1 MMGLDSKA
9 ADYWSEPADRLAAAL
24 ASSAAGLSRAEAAR
38 RLSRDGPNVVVAR
51 QQATALRL
59 FLRQFASP
67 LVLILLFA
75 AIVSAIVRDWIDA
88 AIILAILVG
97 STVLGFI
104 QEYRAANAV
113 ARLQA
118 HISIKATVVR
128 DGRTQTI
135 PADRVV
141 PGDVVLLSAGNLV
154 PADGLVVEA
163 KDFFVTQAVLTGETF
178 PVEKEPG
185 TVAADASLAGRT
197 NCVFM
202 GTSVRSGTARV
213 VIARTGLATVFGE
226 IADRLALLPPEGEFE
241 RGIRH
246 FGYLL
251 TQVMAVIVIVVFA
264 ANLYLER
271 PLVES
276 LLFAV
281 ALAVG
286 LSPELLPAIM
296 SVTLSAGARKMAE
309 SGVIVRHLS
318 AIENLGSMDVLC
330 TDKTGTL
337 TEGVVRLDGAL
348 DPAGKPAPLLLRDA
362 ALNARLQTGL
372 ANPLDE
378 AIAAAA
384 QAQNALGEEFRKLD
398 EIPYDFVR
406 KRLSVVVAENG
417 SAPAGPRLI
426 SKGALANILEICNRV
441 AEGETAGPLDA
452 ARREEIARLF
462 AQWSSQGYRV
472 LGVAAGPVAVKP
484 RYTKADET
492 GLVFA
497 GFLLFLD
504 PPKTGIRESLAAFAA
519 AGARVKI
526 VTGDSMLVAVHLAE
540 AVGMPVDQRLTGK
553 QLNDLPDEALW
564 HLAERTDLFA
574 EVDPNQ
580 KERIILALKRTG
592 HVVGFLGD
600 GINDAPALHA
610 ADVGISVDSA
620 VDVAKQAA
628 DFVLLKRDLDVLR
641 QGIEA
646 GRTTFAN
653 TLKYIAATTSA
664 NFGNMISMAAASL
677 FLPFLPLLAKQ
688 ILLNNFLSDLPAIA
702 ISTDHVD
709 RQQVERPHRW
719 DIRAI
724 RRFMILFGL
733 VSSLFDFLT
742 FGALLYVVHA
752 TAEQFR
758 TGWFIE
764 SLLTELLVVFIIRTA
779 QPFYRSRPGRLL
791 LLSSGLVV
799 AIALLIPYLPFAEF
813 FEFTPLPLPVMAMLL
828 AITALYVG
836 TTEVVKRYFYRR
848 TL

>member
-1 MMGLDSKA
+1 MGLDSQEA
-9 ADYWSEPADRLAAAL
+9 AYWSLPVDRLLKAL
-24 ASSAAGLSRAEAAR
+24 GSSAADGLGRAKAAR
-38 RLSRDGPNVVVAR
+38 RLSRYGPNLVAAR
-51 QQATALRL
+51 QQATAVRL
-59 FLRQFASP
+59 FLHQFASP
-67 LVLILLFA
+67 LVLILVFA
-75 AIVSAIVRDWIDA
+75 AGVSAIVRDWPDA
-88 AIILAILVG
+88 VIILAILLG
-97 STVLGFI
+97 STVLSFV

-128 DGRTQTI
+128 DGRSQSI
-135 PADRVV
+135 LADRVV

-154 PADGLVVEA
+154 PADGLVIEA
-163 KDFFVTQAVLTGETF
+163 RDFFVTQAVLTGETF

-185 TVAADASLAGRT
+185 IVAVDASLPGRT

-202 GTSVRSGTARV
+202 GTSVRSGTARALIV
-213 VIARTGLATVFGE
+213 RTGAGTVFGE
-226 IADRLALLPPEGEFE
+226 IADRLALLPPESEFE
-241 RGIRH
+241 RGIRR

-251 TQVMAVIVIVVFA
+251 TQVMAAIVILVFA

-309 SGVIVRHLS
+309 RGVIVRHLS

-337 TEGVVRLDGAL
+337 TEGVVRLDGAV
-348 DPAGKPAPLLLRDA
+348 DAAGQPSATLLRHA

-372 ANPLDE
+372 ANALDE
-378 AIAAAA
+378 AIVAAA
-384 QAQNALGEEFRKLD
+384 QAPDAANDDIRKLD
-398 EIPYDFVR
+398 EIPYDFMR
-406 KRLSVVVAENG
+406 KRLSVVVADADAAA
-417 SAPAGPRLI
+417 SGPLLI
-426 SKGALANILEICNRV
+426 TKGALANILDICDRV
-441 AEGETAGPLDA
+441 AGGGATAPLDDA
-452 ARREEIARLF
+452 GRARIAGLF
-462 AQWSSQGYRV
+462 AQWSAQGYRV
-472 LGVAAGPVAVKP
+472 LGVATGRVAAKP
-484 RYTKADET
+484 RYTKADEA
-492 GLVFA
+492 GLAFA

-504 PPKTGIRESLAAFAA
+504 PPKAGIRESLAALAA

-540 AVGMPVDQRLTGK
+540 AVGMPAEQRLSGK

-653 TLKYIAATTSA
+653 TLKYIASTTSA

-709 RQQVERPHRW
+709 REQVEGPHRW

-742 FGALLYVVHA
+742 FGALLYVIRA
-752 TAEQFR
+752 TPEQFR

-799 AIALLIPYLPFAEF
+799 AIALLIPYMPFAVF

-828 AITALYVG
+828 AITLLYVSA
-836 TTEVVKRYFYRR
+836 TEVAKRFYYRR
-848 TL
+848 SP

>member
-1 MMGLDSKA
+1 MGLDGKA
-9 ADYWSEPADRLAAAL
+9 AVYWSVPADRLMAEL
-24 ASSAAGLSRAEAAR
+24 ASSATGLSRTEAAR
-38 RLSRDGPNVVVAR
+38 RLSRHGPNVVVAR

-67 LVLILLFA
+67 LVLILVFA
-75 AIVSAIVRDWIDA
+75 AVISAIVRDWPD
-88 AIILAILVG
+88 AIIIGAILLG

-118 HISIKATVVR
+118 HISIKATAVR
-128 DGRTQTI
+128 DGHPEII

-163 KDFFVTQAVLTGETF
+163 KDFFVAQAVLTGETF

-213 VIARTGLATVFGE
+213 LIARTGLATVFGE

-348 DPAGKPAPLLLRDA
+348 DPAGDPAPLLLRDA
-362 ALNARLQTGL
+362 ALYARLQTGL

-384 QAQNALGEEFRKLD
+384 QAQNAMGGEFRKVD

-417 SAPAGPRLI
+417 SAPDGPRLI
-426 SKGALANILEICNRV
+426 SKGALANILEICDRV
-441 AEGETAGPLDA
+441 ADGETAAPLDA

-462 AQWSSQGYRV
+462 AKWSGQGYRV
-472 LGVAAGPVAVKP
+472 LGVATGRVAVKP

-492 GLVFA
+492 GLAFA
-497 GFLLFLD
+497 GFLLFFD
-504 PPKTGIRESLAAFAA
+504 PPKAGIRESLAALAA

-540 AVGMPVDQRLTGK
+540 AVGMPVEQRLTGK
-553 QLNDLPDEALW
+553 QLNDLQDEALW

-653 TLKYIAATTSA
+653 TLKYIASTTSA
-664 NFGNMISMAAASL
+664 NFGNMFSMAAASL

-709 RQQVERPHRW
+709 REQVEGPHRW
-719 DIRAI
+719 DIHAI
-724 RRFMILFGL
+724 RKFMILFGL

-752 TAEQFR
+752 APAEFR
-758 TGWFIE
+758 TGWFVE
-764 SLLTELLVVFIIRTA
+764 SVLTQLVTILIIRTA
-779 QPFYRSRPGRLL
+779 RPFYRSRPGRLL
-791 LLSSGLVV
+791 LQATLLVLAV
-799 AIALLIPYLPFAEF
+799 VLAIPYLPFAEF

-828 AITALYVG
+828 TITALYVVA
-836 TTEVVKRYFYRR
+836 TEITKRYFYRH